1 MPHIL
6 DCTMRDGGY
15 YNDWDFS
22 PEFVTDYL
30 SLMNTLGVTHVELG
44 FRFLKSQSHSGPW
57 AYTPDSLV
65 EMNQGS
71 KSLNVGVM
79 ANLGELINATE
90 STLRI
95 IFPESPVV
103 SFVRIACHFEE
114 LEHLPPLVQ
123 FLVQQGFQ
131 VGVNLMQVSERTKSE
146 LIIFGE
152 LINSISADFAY
163 VADSLGA
170 LTPEETCRIFMGLG
184 SVLTVPFGMHAHDN
198 KGLALQNTLAAKNAG
213 ATMLDCTLAGMGRG
227 AGNTRTEDL
236 LAELGNCGEIP
247 FHQDGFQPLNNFLN
261 KHMVPLMADHK
272 WGPSLPYRLAA
283 DWGIHPTFVQELLS
297 ENSDHRTVI
306 SSLQALST
314 QESSRFNP
322 MMLDSGSY
330 NQVEEDPRVSDS
342 FSSAVGKDVLIV
354 GGGPTASLHQLQV
367 LQHALD
373 SGATILLLNLAW
385 PDHSGAAGTFRVG
398 ANRMRLGVNA
408 DKFWGSK
415 NPTISPISPPSDAQ
429 DTVKNSVLPIK
440 RSSGEIDF
448 RDGAAFVPNE
458 LTLSYALA
466 LSIYLEAETVF
477 LAGIDGY
484 DDGDVRNSEIIESVS
499 AFKAGRP
506 SIGIVSLTPTKLPV
520 VTRSPYWRG

>member
-1 MPHIL
+1 MLHIL

-30 SLMNTLGVTHVELG
+30 SLMSELGVTHVELG

-65 EMNQGS
+65 EINQGS

-79 ANLGELINATE
+79 ANLGELINAPE

-95 IFPESPVV
+95 MFPESPIV

-123 FLVQQGFQ
+123 FLAQQGFQ

-146 LIIFGE
+146 LTFFGE
-152 LINSISADFAY
+152 LLNSLPVDFAY

-170 LTPEETCRIFMGLG
+170 LTPQDTDSIFLDLK

-247 FHQDGFQPLNNFLN
+247 FHQEGFQPLNNFLN

-272 WGPSLPYRLAA
+272 WGPNLPYRLAA
-283 DWGIHPTFVQELLS
+283 DWRIHPTFVQELLS

-306 SSLQALST
+306 SSLQALSI
-314 QESSRFNP
+314 QESSRFDP

-330 NQVEEDPRVSDS
+330 IQVKEDPRVSDS
-342 FSSAVGKDVLIV
+342 LSAAVGKDVLIV

-373 SGATILLLNLAW
+373 RGATILLLNLAW
-385 PDHSGAAGTFRVG
+385 PDHSGAAGAFRVG
-398 ANRMRLGVNA
+398 ANRMRLGVNG

-415 NPTISPISPPSDAQ
+415 NPTISPIAPPSDSQ
-429 DTVKNSVLPIK
+429 DTVKNSVVPIK
-440 RSSGEIDF
+440 KSSGEIDF

-484 DDGDVRNSEIIESVS
+484 GDGDVRNSEIIESVS
-499 AFKAGRP
+499 TFKAGRP
-506 SIGIVSLTPTKLPV
+506 NIELVSLTPTKLPV

>member
-1 MPHIL
+1 
-6 DCTMRDGGY
+6 
-15 YNDWDFS
+15 
-22 PEFVTDYL
+22 
-30 SLMNTLGVTHVELG
+30 
-44 FRFLKSQSHSGPW
+44 
-57 AYTPDSLV
+57 
-65 EMNQGS
+65 
-71 KSLNVGVM
+71 
-79 ANLGELINATE
+79 
-90 STLRI
+90 
-95 IFPESPVV
+95 
-103 SFVRIACHFEE
+103 
-114 LEHLPPLVQ
+114 
-123 FLVQQGFQ
+123 
-131 VGVNLMQVSERTKSE
+131 
-146 LIIFGE
+146 
-152 LINSISADFAY
+152 
-163 VADSLGA
+163 
-170 LTPEETCRIFMGLG
+170 
-184 SVLTVPFGMHAHDN
+184 
-198 KGLALQNTLAAKNAG
+198 
-213 ATMLDCTLAGMGRG
+213 
-227 AGNTRTEDL
+227 
-236 LAELGNCGEIP
+236 
-247 FHQDGFQPLNNFLN
+247 
-261 KHMVPLMADHK
+261 MADHK

-297 ENSDHRTVI
+297 ENSDHQAVI

-342 FSSAVGKDVLIV
+342 LSSAVGKDVLIV

-373 SGATILLLNLAW
+373 RGATILLLNLAW

-466 LSIYLEAETVF
+466 LAIYLGAETVF

-499 AFKAGRP
+499 TFKAGRP
-506 SIGIVSLTPTKLPV
+506 NIELVSLTPTKLPV
-520 VTRSPYWRG
+520 VMRSPYWRG